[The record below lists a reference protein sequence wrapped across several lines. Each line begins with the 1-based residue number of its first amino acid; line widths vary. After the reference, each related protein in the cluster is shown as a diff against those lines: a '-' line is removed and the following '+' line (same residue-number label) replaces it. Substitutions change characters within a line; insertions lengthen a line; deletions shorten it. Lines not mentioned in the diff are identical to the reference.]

1 MIYSLM
7 RLRSSLIALFIVNV
21 LGTIYGYYWYKS
33 QLFET
38 PDWLRIF
45 VPDSP
50 TASLFFCF
58 VLLLWIFNK
67 QNGLIEALAYVSLVK
82 YGIWAVAMNGAV

>member
-1 MIYSLM
+1 MNVNILNSLM

-21 LGTIYGYYWYKS
+21 LGTVYRYYWYKY
-33 QLFET
+33 QLIDT
-38 PDWLRIF
+38 PVWLRVV

-58 VLLLWIFNK
+58 VLLLWIFKK
-67 QNGLIEALAYVSLVK
+67 QNKTLK
-82 YGIWAVAMNGAV
+82 K